1 MVPTDRSGPRNE
13 AGKPVEKK
21 KGSARSVSRLGAVQ
35 ALYQLELTGG
45 SPEAVINEFLDH
57 YLGHEIEGE
66 TYNRPDK
73 SFFKDLMLGV
83 SQNRITLDAE
93 ISRVLSNDWPLDRL
107 AAVIRAILRAGAYE
121 LRHRPDVPTKAII
134 NEYVDV
140 AHAFYSD
147 AEPGFVNGVLD
158 RLGRELRS

>member
-1 MVPTDRSGPRNE
+1 MEDMPEKQAPKST
-13 AGKPVEKK
+13 EKK
-21 KGSARSVSRLGAVQ
+21 KGGARSVSRLGAVQ

-45 SPEAVINEFLDH
+45 NPEAVINEFLDH
-57 YLGHEIEGE
+57 YLGQDVEGVV
-66 TYNRPDK
+66 YGRPDK

-83 SQNRITLDAE
+83 STNRIALDAE

-158 RLGRELRS
+158 RLGRELRG

>member
-1 MVPTDRSGPRNE
+1 METPEKAPEKKKGPE
-13 AGKPVEKK
+13 QK

-45 SPEAVINEFLDH
+45 SPEAVLNEFLDH
-57 YLGHEIEGE
+57 YLGQDVEGA
-66 TYNRPDK
+66 TYGRPDK

-83 SQNRITLDAE
+83 STNRIALDAE

-158 RLGRELRS
+158 RLGRELRG